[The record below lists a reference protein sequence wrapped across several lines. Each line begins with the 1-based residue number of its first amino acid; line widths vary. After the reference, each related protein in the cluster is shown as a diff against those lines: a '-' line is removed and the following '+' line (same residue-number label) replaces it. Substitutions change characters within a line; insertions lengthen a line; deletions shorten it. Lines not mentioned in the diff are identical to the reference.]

1 MTTVLVV
8 DDQELVRSGFRAI
21 LDSAEDLRVVGEA
34 ADGIDAVAE
43 ADRLRPDV
51 VLMDIRMPRLDG
63 IEATARIVEHL
74 GPTTRVLV
82 LTTFGT
88 EDHVLDALRA
98 GASGFLLKD
107 ATSDE
112 LVRAVRTV
120 AAGDALLAPAVTRHL
135 VDRLAEPRRLPPGPE
150 YRSLTDREVE
160 VLGLLGRGCSNAE
173 VAEALTI
180 SETTAKTHVASI
192 LSKLGV
198 RDRVHAVIYVYE
210 HGLDRPDRS

>member
-1 MTTVLVV
+1 MTPTTVLVV

-21 LDSAEDLRVVGEA
+21 LDSADDLRVVGEA
-34 ADGIDAVAE
+34 ADGVDAVAE
-43 ADRLRPDV
+43 AARLRPDV
-51 VLMDIRMPRLDG
+51 VLMDVRMPRLDG
-63 IEATARIVEHL
+63 IEATAQILDQRADD
-74 GPTTRVLV
+74 PPKVLV

-88 EDHVLDALRA
+88 EEHVLDALRA

-120 AAGDALLAPAVTRHL
+120 AAGDALLAPSVTRHL
-135 VDRLAEPRRLPPGPE
+135 IDRLAEPRRRPPGPE
-150 YRSLTDREVE
+150 YEALTEREIE
-160 VLGLLGRGCSNAE
+160 VLRLIATGCSNAE
-173 VAEALTI
+173 IADELTI
-180 SETTAKTHVASI
+180 GASTAKTHVASV

-210 HGLDRPDRS
+210 HGLDGA

>member
-34 ADGIDAVAE
+34 ADGLDAVAE
-43 ADRLRPDV
+43 TARLRPDV

-63 IEATARIVEHL
+63 IEATARIVEAA
-74 GPTTRVLV
+74 GPATRVLV

-88 EDHVLDALRA
+88 EEYVLDALRA

-107 ATSDE
+107 ATSEE

-120 AAGDALLAPAVTRHL
+120 AAGDALLAPSVTRHL
-135 VDRLAEPRRLPPGPE
+135 VDRLAEPRRRPPGPE

-173 VAEALTI
+173 VADELVI

-198 RDRVHAVIYVYE
+198 RDRVQAVIYVYE
-210 HGLDRPDRS
+210 HGLDGP